1 MQIFKYGQREIQYLK
16 ERDRVLGA
24 AIDRIGMIERAV
36 IPDLFTALINSIV
49 GQQISSKAAETVW
62 NRLVEKIGCITP
74 ENIAAAA
81 PETIQQCGMSGRKV
95 RYIKDIA
102 QAVIDRKIDL
112 QELQN
117 KSDDEVINCL
127 SSLNGIGKWTAEM
140 LLIFSMERPDVVS
153 WGDLGIRRGMMKLYG
168 LETLSKEEFN
178 KYVKRY
184 SPYGTVASQYLWALS
199 GE

>member
-16 ERDRVLGA
+16 ERDRILGA

-74 ENIAAAA
+74 ENIAAAS

-102 QAVIDRKIDL
+102 KAVIDRKVDL

-127 SSLNGIGKWTAEM
+127 SSLNEIGKWTAEM

-153 WGDLGIRRGMMKLYG
+153 RGDLGIRRRMIKLYG

-178 KYVKRY
+178 
-184 SPYGTVASQYLWALS
+184 
-199 GE
+199 